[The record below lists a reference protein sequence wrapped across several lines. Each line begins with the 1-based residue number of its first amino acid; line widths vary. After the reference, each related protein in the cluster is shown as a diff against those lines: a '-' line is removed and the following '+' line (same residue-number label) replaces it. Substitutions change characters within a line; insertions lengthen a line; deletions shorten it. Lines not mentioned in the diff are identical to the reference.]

1 MIKSKILEKILDN
14 YSLDTWLALVT
25 LTALRP
31 LWLRLIRI
39 SEKNENSEKKIVKFE
54 EAKFFG
60 LTRIRVQYLLG
71 PGQVAHEET
80 GESLTVE
87 FS

>member
-1 MIKSKILEKILDN
+1 MIKSKLLEKILDN
-14 YSLDTWLALVT
+14 YNLDTWLALVT
-25 LTALRP
+25 LTT
-31 LWLRLIRI
+31 LRLIRI